1 LKHDAIL
8 GEWEPGAQAGVA
20 MSLGGTPGTGGGMEA
35 RLAAAALD
43 RIGKKDPGFHCL
55 DRAAS
60 PDARPWPVSESPDK
74 GIHLPHIVASPR
86 REPKLPAEA
95 DHIVI
100 RVWAAEEKVVRAS
113 ADWGASQVEDRVWPE
128 VVGPPQSSMAVRVP
142 GAIDQVAGVLQS
154 AVTSSFNGV
163 ATGLGVAPGA
173 AAVSAGICSN
183 LVLAPITGPLDKV
196 ATFIEVAG
204 LIAALATGAHP
215 LALACG
221 KLLLH
226 SQVEKLLARELVS
239 VFDGP
244 GIDLPR
250 VPEDS
255 MVVDI
260 LRRQMEQGNSLA
272 QAAPSPEI
280 SVRVWTND
288 EHPVV
293 PQATAAVSE
302 SRQNASSQPPWLC
315 LGFSRQQPPDAAL
328 HTADNGTADGG
339 RSDIGKI
346 VILPPGNDEFLTTLP
361 AVLDSSFV
369 LRVDVRR
376 AKLLR
381 RMPEGCH
388 FVLSMGGAA
397 VGGTGGMGS
406 SQSGYQHPGC
416 RTGRCTPR
424 GRSDCRCSC
433 AVCSGLRPRIRSGTS
448 A

>member
-1 LKHDAIL
+1 
-8 GEWEPGAQAGVA
+8 
-20 MSLGGTPGTGGGMEA
+20 MSLGGMPGTGGGMEA
-35 RLAAAALD
+35 RLAAASLD
-43 RIGKKDPGFHCL
+43 RIGKKDPGFHGL

-60 PDARPWPVSESPDK
+60 PDARPWAVSESPDK
-74 GIHLPHIVASPR
+74 AIHLPRIVASPR

-100 RVWAAEEKVVRAS
+100 RVRAAEEKVVDAS
-113 ADWGASQVEDRVWPE
+113 ADWGASQVEERVWPK
-128 VVGPPQSSMAVRVP
+128 VAVGPSQSSMAVRVP

-163 ATGLGVAPGA
+163 ATGIGVAPGA

-183 LVLAPITGPLDKV
+183 LVLAPITGPLDQV

-226 SQVEKLLARELVS
+226 SQVEKLLARELVN

-255 MVVDI
+255 LVVES
-260 LRRQMEQGNSLA
+260 LRRQMVQGNSLP

-280 SVRVWTND
+280 SLKVWTND
-288 EHPVV
+288 EYPVV
-293 PQATAAVSE
+293 PQATAAVPE
-302 SRQNASSQPPWLC
+302 SRQNAPSQPPWLC

-328 HTADNGTADGG
+328 RTADNGTAGGG
-339 RSDIGKI
+339 RSDIGEF
-346 VILPPGNDEFLTTLP
+346 VILPPGNDDFLGTLP
-361 AVLDSSFV
+361 AVLDRSFV
-369 LRVDVRR
+369 LRVDVRTAR
-376 AKLLR
+376 LLR
-381 RMPEGCH
+381 RMPEGCN

-406 SQSGYQHPGC
+406 SQSEYQHPGC
-416 RTGRCTPR
+416 RTGSCTPR
-424 GRSDCRCSC
+424 GRSDCRCLC
-433 AVCSGLRPRIRSGTS
+433 AVCRRLRPRIRSGTS